1 MKISTKGRYA
11 LNIMVDIAKNAGQEK
26 YISLTEIAN
35 RLKLSNKYL
44 EQIIAPLNKA
54 GLVSS
59 TRGNNGG
66 YMLSRKAEEYKVG
79 DILRVTEGN
88 LAPITCL
95 SDGSAKNC
103 PTKNQC
109 TTLSFWQ
116 GLDKAIEDY
125 VDSKTLQDLV
135 NETKSTKKYVLK

>member
-54 GLVSS
+54 GLVLS
-59 TRGNNGG
+59 TNGG

-79 DILRVTEGN
+79 DILRATEGN

-103 PTKNQC
+103 PRKNQC

>member
-44 EQIIAPLNKA
+44 EQIISPLNKA
-54 GLVSS
+54 GLVLS

-66 YMLSRKAEEYKVG
+66 YMLSRKPEEYKVG

-88 LAPITCL
+88 LAPLKCL
-95 SDGSAKNC
+95 GKPGECSKRTMC
-103 PTKNQC
+103 ETFP
-109 TTLSFWQ
+109 FWN
-116 GLDKAIEDY
+116 GLYKEINEY
-125 VDSKTLQDLV
+125 VDSKTLEDFIG
-135 NETKSTKKYVLK
+135 